1 MKKELSPTLPSG
13 APVVWMH
20 CESPEDEAG
29 RIGARIAELHESGVP
44 YRDMA
49 ILYRAHYV
57 TRSIEEVF
65 LRLKLPYVIYSG
77 VQFFARAEVKDALS
91 YLRLLAYRDDLSFLR
106 VANVPRRNLGRRRM
120 EYLREY
126 AVKNA
131 CSLYDALCRNLDE
144 ELFRGT
150 KARKLVALVEELS
163 AGCEERS
170 IAELL
175 SDCLLYTSRCV

>member
-1 MKKELSPTLPSG
+1 
-13 APVVWMH
+13 
-20 CESPEDEAG
+20 
-29 RIGARIAELHESGVP
+29 
-44 YRDMA
+44 
-49 ILYRAHYV
+49 
-57 TRSIEEVF
+57 
-65 LRLKLPYVIYSG
+65 YSG

-120 EYLREY
+120 EYLRGY

-175 SDCLLYTSRCV
+175 